1 MGAPA
6 VADGE
11 REPAVLATA
20 EENVFDAA
28 TEGSHVF
35 V

>member
-1 MGAPA
+1 VPWSMGAPA

-20 EENVFDAA
+20 EENVVDAA
-28 TEGSHVF
+28 T
-35 V
+35 